1 MGKGLVEV
9 VVVRSRA
16 SSRWDPLPKRSRI
29 RRSRLASGE
38 SLPRHSSVVQAMD
51 AYFHLLDGT
60 QGTPWAG
67 LSRPSADGLQ
77 YGCGKA
83 RLDYSALPHVLPA
96 KQPFLES
103 RRADSNRLPLLQ
115 LRVITQALQ
124 GCAGSCRTRISKR
137 ISVLWFAE
145 CCTVLRSRWYQS
157 GIRTSDSYSPTAGS
171 MARPR
176 DLRSHNPL
184 TPVSR
189 RCRVLQN
196 QLR

>member
-51 AYFHLLDGT
+51 AYFHLLEGT

-83 RLDYSALPHVLPA
+83 RLDHSALPHVLPA
-96 KQPFLES
+96 KQHFLES
-103 RRADSNRLPLLQ
+103 QRGDSNRLPLLQ
-115 LRVITQALQ
+115 LRV
-124 GCAGSCRTRISKR
+124 CCRTCEP
-137 ISVLWFAE
+137 VLIGSAICLIYAIIALSGNV
-145 CCTVLRSRWYQS
+145 CCPLRSALYQP
-157 GIRTSDSYSPTAGS
+157 GCGTVAVRFG
-171 MARPR
+171 
-176 DLRSHNPL
+176 
-184 TPVSR
+184 
-189 RCRVLQN
+189 
-196 QLR
+196 

>member
-124 GCAGSCRTRISKR
+124 GCAGSCRTRISKP
-137 ISVLWFAE
+137 ISLPSLAGR
-145 CCTVLRSRWYQS
+145 CTVLRSRWYQS
-157 GIRTSDSYSPTAGS
+157 GIKRLRI
-171 MARPR
+171 AR
-176 DLRSHNPL
+176 LRSL
-184 TPVSR
+184 CKRDMQSR
-189 RCRVLQN
+189 MRASTQSHRRL
-196 QLR
+196 